1 MIEDEREGI
10 QFCLFLL
17 LLPPS
22 SLNHLDIS
30 HWQRHHTK
38 RCRQMPAKDVR
49 ARLILH
55 GSKNQIE
62 GRVLTETRL
71 DDRLL
76 DKRVFI
82 VVFIFTFVS
91 AMLGVQRY
99 LPFLLSHQTS
109 YVDIAA
115 ASQLFYFVGFIIDPL
130 LFFIVLY
137 RYCGGELLNRMA
149 RVLISIALASL
160 LGLWIGNLA
169 LAGAVTVFSSAEEAA
184 ANFFFL
190 SPISSLPI
198 QVVFKL
204 LEAFAVLAFSDL
216 VPKWKSTLPVN
227 EPQGKT
233 PGGIVFLAAVYV
245 VFALLNMLV
254 LPVSALWGSADSI
267 VSIVPIAVGLGILTV
282 GQFVLGIGLYSGKKW
297 AWVLAVVSTGST
309 LLIDVSIL
317 GVFLALESHGIAA
330 APWLLVGLFFGSL
343 ISLVIVVYLLK
354 ATVRKFFGLVN
365 LIEHTN

>member
-1 MIEDEREGI
+1 MDKMSPKE
-10 QFCLFLL
+10 
-17 LLPPS
+17 
-22 SLNHLDIS
+22 
-30 HWQRHHTK
+30 
-38 RCRQMPAKDVR
+38 VR
-49 ARLILH
+49 ARLILL
-55 GSKNQIE
+55 GSKNQME

-71 DDRLL
+71 DDRLF

-91 AMLGVQRY
+91 AIIGVQRY

-149 RVLISIALASL
+149 RVLISIVLASL

-198 QVVFKL
+198 QVIFKL
-204 LEAFAVLAFSDL
+204 LEVFAVLAFSDL
-216 VPKWKSTLPVN
+216 VPKWKRTLPAN
-227 EPQGKT
+227 ELQGKT
-233 PGGIVFLAAVYV
+233 PGGIVFLATVYV

-254 LPVSALWGSADSI
+254 LPVSVLWGSADSI
-267 VSIVPIAVGLGILTV
+267 VLIVPLAVGLGILTV
-282 GQFVLGIGLYSGKKW
+282 GQFVLAIGLYSGKKW

-317 GVFLALESHGIAA
+317 GVFLALESHGAA